1 MDAKATVKVGPFAR
15 GGKSRVPTKAAD
27 HDFQP
32 MATVTPVG
40 IVLPATDELFF
51 YGVTSKV
58 TSDRLIDWWE
68 TVRESF
74 SQITTLVFNVDNGP
88 ENHSRRTQF
97 MQRLLEFG
105 EQYQIT
111 VRLAYYP
118 PIIANI
124 TQLNGVGVF

>member
-1 MDAKATVKVGPFAR
+1 
-15 GGKSRVPTKAAD
+15 
-27 HDFQP
+27 
-32 MATVTPVG
+32 
-40 IVLPATDELFF
+40 
-51 YGVTSKV
+51 
-58 TSDRLIDWWE
+58 
-68 TVRESF
+68 
-74 SQITTLVFNVDNGP
+74 
-88 ENHSRRTQF
+88 